1 MSLRISVVVIVGVK
15 SRSRSSRAFALSHG
29 EAIVLSASVSSIVTQ
44 SRPALRPSVS
54 ASAIDWAVLT
64 TIGVDDELHHP
75 GLLAGP
81 R

>member
-1 MSLRISVVVIVGVK
+1 M
-15 SRSRSSRAFALSHG
+15 AFSHG
-29 EAIVLSASVSSIVTQ
+29 EAMVLSASVSSIVAQ

-64 TIGVDDELHHP
+64 TIALTTSFITRACSP
-75 GLLAGP
+75 GP